1 MKGLIFSIIVKN
13 AWVGTSIPALKRSK
27 LITILLV
34 CVAMAA
40 QAQNSPEEKFNMA
53 MYAVTN
59 MYVDSVNKTK
69 FVDDEIAKMLKSL
82 DPFSEYLPPMTAKAN
97 EETILGLPSS
107 PASSAGNPSSSAS
120 NVSSSAGKVSSS
132 SIPFVPSASFGPSSI
147 KYYYMADKTTGY
159 ICLTMFSETTLNDFR
174 KAVSELKKKGMKNLV
189 LDLRANNGGLF
200 DVAVALADEF
210 LDGDKVI
217 VHTQGAHIPNEV
229 YKAKNKGMMEKG
241 KLVLLVGDQTKSA
254 AEIFSAAIRD
264 WDRGVLV
271 GKTTFG
277 KGLIQQTMPFSDG
290 SALRITVA
298 RYLTPAGMSIQKP
311 YHGMVFADSTRT
323 WQSLR
328 THRLLR
334 CQGGVSADIDVNP
347 SADYMT
353 NWYSLLTYCGVQ
365 TAVAKKF
372 VGDLKEKLL
381 EKYPASDKF
390 IKEFQTTD
398 DVMKAV
404 CQTAEQA
411 GIPMNV
417 SDYAKSEAMVRAQM
431 KAVICSQLY
440 QDNNLYYKLF
450 NTSNHVVNRALEI
463 INSKEYDQIL
473 DKK

>member
-13 AWVGTSIPALKRSK
+13 AWVGTSVSALKRSK

-59 MYVDSVNKTK
+59 MYVDSVNKAK

-82 DPFSEYLPPMTAKAN
+82 DPFSEYLHPMKAKAN
-97 EETILGLPSS
+97 EEAILGLPSS

-120 NVSSSAGKVSSS
+120 NASSSAGKASSS
-132 SIPFVPSASFGPSSI
+132 TPFVPSASLGPSSI

-159 ICLTMFSETTLNDFR
+159 ICLSMFSETTLNDFR

-217 VHTQGAHIPNEV
+217 VQTQGAHIPNEV

-311 YHGMVFADSTRT
+311 YHGMVFADSTKT

-381 EKYPASDKF
+381 EKYSTSDKF

-440 QDNNLYYKLF
+440 KDNNLYYKLF
-450 NTSNHVVNRALEI
+450 NSYNHVVNRALEI

>member
-13 AWVGTSIPALKRSK
+13 AWVGTSVPVLKRSK

-59 MYVDSVNKTK
+59 MYVDSVNKAK

-97 EETILGLPSS
+97 EEAILGLPSS

-120 NVSSSAGKVSSS
+120 DAPSSAGKVSSS

-159 ICLTMFSETTLNDFR
+159 ICLSMFSETTLNDFR

-217 VHTQGAHIPNEV
+217 VQTQGAHIPNEV

-311 YHGMVFADSTRT
+311 YLGMVFADSTRT

-381 EKYPASDKF
+381 EKYPTSDKF

>member
-13 AWVGTSIPALKRSK
+13 AWVGTSVSALKRSK

-59 MYVDSVNKTK
+59 MYVDSVNKAK

-97 EETILGLPSS
+97 EEAILGLPSS
-107 PASSAGNPSSSAS
+107 PASSAGNTSSSEGNAP
-120 NVSSSAGKVSSS
+120 SSAGKGSS
-132 SIPFVPSASFGPSSI
+132 SIPFVPSASLGPSSI

-217 VHTQGAHIPNEV
+217 VQTQGAHIPNEV

-311 YHGMVFADSTRT
+311 YHGMVFADSTKT

-372 VGDLKEKLL
+372 VGDLNEKLL
-381 EKYPASDKF
+381 EKYPTSDKF
-390 IKEFQTTD
+390 IKEFQTTA

-440 QDNNLYYKLF
+440 KDNNLYYKLF
-450 NTSNHVVNRALEI
+450 NTGNHVVNRALEI

>member
-13 AWVGTSIPALKRSK
+13 AWVGTLVPALKRSK

-59 MYVDSVNKTK
+59 MFVDSVNKAK

-97 EETILGLPSS
+97 EEAILGLPSS

-311 YHGMVFADSTRT
+311 YHGMVFADSTKT

-381 EKYPASDKF
+381 EKYATSDKF

-450 NTSNHVVNRALEI
+450 NSYNHVVNRALEL

-473 DKK
+473 GKK

>member
-13 AWVGTSIPALKRSK
+13 AWVGTLVPALKRSK

-59 MYVDSVNKTK
+59 MYVDSVNKAK

-97 EETILGLPSS
+97 EEAILGLPSS

-311 YHGMVFADSTRT
+311 YHGMVFADSTKT

-381 EKYPASDKF
+381 EKYATSDKF

-440 QDNNLYYKLF
+440 KDNNLYYKLF

-473 DKK
+473 GKK

>member
-13 AWVGTSIPALKRSK
+13 AWVGTSVPVLKRSK

-34 CVAMAA
+34 CMAMAA

-59 MYVDSVNKTK
+59 MYVDSVNKAK

-97 EETILGLPSS
+97 EEAILGLPSS

-159 ICLTMFSETTLNDFR
+159 ICLSMFSETTLNDFR

-381 EKYPASDKF
+381 EKYPTSDKF

>member
-1 MKGLIFSIIVKN
+1 
-13 AWVGTSIPALKRSK
+13 
-27 LITILLV
+27 
-34 CVAMAA
+34 
-40 QAQNSPEEKFNMA
+40 
-53 MYAVTN
+53 
-59 MYVDSVNKTK
+59 
-69 FVDDEIAKMLKSL
+69 
-82 DPFSEYLPPMTAKAN
+82 
-97 EETILGLPSS
+97 
-107 PASSAGNPSSSAS
+107 
-120 NVSSSAGKVSSS
+120 
-132 SIPFVPSASFGPSSI
+132 
-147 KYYYMADKTTGY
+147 
-159 ICLTMFSETTLNDFR
+159 
-174 KAVSELKKKGMKNLV
+174 MKNLV

-217 VHTQGAHIPNEV
+217 VQTQGAHIPNEV

-381 EKYPASDKF
+381 EKYPTSDKF

-411 GIPMNV
+411 GIPMNL
-417 SDYAKSEAMVRAQM
+417 SDYAKSEDMVRVQM

>member
-59 MYVDSVNKTK
+59 MYVDSVNKAK

-97 EETILGLPSS
+97 EEAILGLPSS

-217 VHTQGAHIPNEV
+217 VQTQGAHIPNEV

-311 YHGMVFADSTRT
+311 YLGMVFADSTRT

-381 EKYPASDKF
+381 EKYPTSDKF

-450 NTSNHVVNRALEI
+450 NSYNHVVNRALEL

-473 DKK
+473 GKK

>member
-59 MYVDSVNKTK
+59 MYVDSVNKAK

-97 EETILGLPSS
+97 EEAILGLPSS

-159 ICLTMFSETTLNDFR
+159 ICLSMFSETTLNDFR

-311 YHGMVFADSTRT
+311 YLGMVFADSTRT

-381 EKYPASDKF
+381 EKYPTSDKF

-440 QDNNLYYKLF
+440 KDNNLYYKLF
-450 NTSNHVVNRALEI
+450 NSYNHVVNRALEI

>member
-13 AWVGTSIPALKRSK
+13 AWVGTSVSALKRSK

-59 MYVDSVNKTK
+59 MYVDSVNKAK

-97 EETILGLPSS
+97 EEAILGLPSS
-107 PASSAGNPSSSAS
+107 PASSAGNTSSSESNAPSS
-120 NVSSSAGKVSSS
+120 VGKASS
-132 SIPFVPSASFGPSSI
+132 SIPFVPSASLGPSSI

-174 KAVSELKKKGMKNLV
+174 KAVSELKKKGMNNLV

-217 VHTQGAHIPNEV
+217 VQTQGAHIPNEV

-311 YHGMVFADSTRT
+311 YHGMVFADSTKT

-365 TAVAKKF
+365 TAVAKKY
-372 VGDLKEKLL
+372 VSDLKEKLL
-381 EKYPASDKF
+381 EKYATSDKF

-411 GIPMNV
+411 GIPMNL

-440 QDNNLYYKLF
+440 KDNNLYYKLF
-450 NTSNHVVNRALEI
+450 NSYNHVVNRALEI

-473 DKK
+473 GKK

>member
-13 AWVGTSIPALKRSK
+13 AWVGTSVPALRRFK

-59 MYVDSVNKTK
+59 MYVDSVNKAK

-97 EETILGLPSS
+97 EEAILGLPSS
-107 PASSAGNPSSSAS
+107 PASSAGNPSSSES
-120 NVSSSAGKVSSS
+120 NAPSSAGKVSSS

-159 ICLTMFSETTLNDFR
+159 ICLSMFSETTLDDFR

-217 VHTQGAHIPNEV
+217 VQTQGAHIPNEV

-241 KLVLLVGDQTKSA
+241 KLVLLVSDQTKSA

-311 YHGMVFADSTRT
+311 YHGMVFADSTKI

-372 VGDLKEKLL
+372 IGDLKEKLL
-381 EKYPASDKF
+381 EKYPTSDKF

-411 GIPMNV
+411 GIPMNL

-450 NTSNHVVNRALEI
+450 NSYNHVVNRALEI

>member
-13 AWVGTSIPALKRSK
+13 AWVGTSVPALKRSK

-59 MYVDSVNKTK
+59 MYVDSVNKAK

-97 EETILGLPSS
+97 EEAILGLPSS
-107 PASSAGNPSSSAS
+107 PANSTGNTSSSAS
-120 NVSSSAGKVSSS
+120 NAPSSAGKVSSS
-132 SIPFVPSASFGPSSI
+132 SIPFVPSASLGPSSI

-217 VHTQGAHIPNEV
+217 VQTQGAHIPNEV
-229 YKAKNKGMMEKG
+229 YNAKNKGMMEKG

-311 YHGMVFADSTRT
+311 YHGMVFADSTKT

-381 EKYPASDKF
+381 EKYPTSDKF

-411 GIPMNV
+411 GIPMNL
-417 SDYAKSEAMVRAQM
+417 SDYAKSEAMVRVQM

-440 QDNNLYYKLF
+440 KDNNLYYKLF
-450 NTSNHVVNRALEI
+450 NSYNHVVNRALEI

>member
-59 MYVDSVNKTK
+59 MYVDSVNKAK

-97 EETILGLPSS
+97 EEAILGLPSS

-311 YHGMVFADSTRT
+311 YLGMVFADSTKT

-381 EKYPASDKF
+381 EKYPTSDKF

>member
-59 MYVDSVNKTK
+59 MYVDSVNKAK

-97 EETILGLPSS
+97 EEAILGLPSS

-132 SIPFVPSASFGPSSI
+132 SSPFVPSASFGPSSI

-241 KLVLLVGDQTKSA
+241 KVVLLVSDQTKSA

-271 GKTTFG
+271 GNTTFG

-311 YHGMVFADSTRT
+311 YLGMVFADSTKT

-381 EKYPASDKF
+381 EKYPTSDKF

>member
-13 AWVGTSIPALKRSK
+13 AWVGTSVPTLKRSK

-59 MYVDSVNKTK
+59 MYVDSVNKAK
-69 FVDDEIAKMLKSL
+69 FVDEEIAKMLKSL

-97 EETILGLPSS
+97 EEAILGLPSS
-107 PASSAGNPSSSAS
+107 PASSAG
-120 NVSSSAGKVSSS
+120 KVSSS
-132 SIPFVPSASFGPSSI
+132 STPFVPSASFGPSSI

-217 VHTQGAHIPNEV
+217 VQTQGAHIPNEV

-241 KLVLLVGDQTKSA
+241 KLVLLVSDLTKSA

-311 YHGMVFADSTRT
+311 YHGMVFADSTKT

-347 SADYMT
+347 SAGYMT

-381 EKYPASDKF
+381 EKYPTSDKF

-411 GIPMNV
+411 GIPMNL
-417 SDYAKSEAMVRAQM
+417 SDYAKSEDMVRLQM

-440 QDNNLYYKLF
+440 KDNNLYYKLF
-450 NTSNHVVNRALEI
+450 NSYNHVVNRALEI

>member
-13 AWVGTSIPALKRSK
+13 AWVGTSVPVLKRSK
-27 LITILLV
+27 LLTILLV

-59 MYVDSVNKTK
+59 MYVDSVNKAK

-97 EETILGLPSS
+97 EEAILGLPSS

-132 SIPFVPSASFGPSSI
+132 SIPFVHSASFGPSSI

-217 VHTQGAHIPNEV
+217 VQTQGAHIPNEV

-381 EKYPASDKF
+381 EKYPTSDKF

>member
-13 AWVGTSIPALKRSK
+13 AWVGTLVPALKRSK

-59 MYVDSVNKTK
+59 MYVDSVNKAK

-97 EETILGLPSS
+97 EEAILGLPSS

-217 VHTQGAHIPNEV
+217 VQTQGAHIPNEV

-311 YHGMVFADSTRT
+311 YLGMVFADSTRT

-381 EKYPASDKF
+381 EKYPTSDKF

-417 SDYAKSEAMVRAQM
+417 SDYAKSEDMVRVQM

>member
-59 MYVDSVNKTK
+59 MYVDSVNKAK

-97 EETILGLPSS
+97 EEAILGLPSS

-311 YHGMVFADSTRT
+311 YHGMVFADSTKT

-334 CQGGVSADIDVNP
+334 CQGGVSVDIDVNP

-381 EKYPASDKF
+381 EKYATSDKF